1 MLTVKQIEAASYG
14 AGPDRIADLN
24 GLYLRLNKG
33 GSKTFQVRMTVDGR
47 CRWKTIGRFP
57 ELSLRD
63 ARLKAVLEKSG
74 EGDTTDDA
82 SVQSPD
88 EGAPFGDAPSVD
100 TDPTTLR
107 DVAKVWFERKRR
119 GLSNGKH
126 ALQNWTTIDD
136 YVLPALGDLR
146 PSEIKR
152 RDVIRV
158 LDPIWRTKH
167 ETARRTLGRLREIFE
182 LAILDELLEVNPAVF
197 DQRMAFGPVQRQTK
211 HMAALPWERA
221 PEFWQWLMAHD
232 CKEDVRQMIM
242 AMVLT
247 GKRTS
252 EVRTAKWSD
261 LCLETATW
269 TTTSERMKKR
279 RPHRVPICAQLA
291 VVFDNLALLGGHP
304 DDSHS
309 STFPR
314 PKNKGGAIDENRA
327 LIEIKK
333 FDPEITGHG
342 MRSTFRT
349 WARKQGVYSQDVMEY
364 ALSHEKDKIV
374 DAYFRDDLLEERRPM
389 MQAWADYVTGGK
401 EPTHLADVMEIVF
414 RR

>member
-14 AGPDRIADLN
+14 TGPDRIADLN

-47 CRWKTIGRFP
+47 SRWKTIGRFP

-74 EGDTTDDA
+74 GGETADEYF
-82 SVQSPD
+82 VRSPD
-88 EGAPFGDAPSVD
+88 EGAAFSAVRPIDSD
-100 TDPTTLR
+100 HTTLR

-126 ALQNWTTIDD
+126 ALQNWTTINN
-136 YVLPALGDLR
+136 YVLPTLGKLR
-146 PSEIKR
+146 PSEIKS

-167 ETARRTLGRLREIFE
+167 ETARRTLGRQREIFE
-182 LAILDELLEVNPAVF
+182 LAILHELLEVNPAVF
-197 DQRMAFGPVQRQTK
+197 NQQMAFGPVQRQTK

-221 PEFWQWLMAHD
+221 PEFWRWLTTHE
-232 CKEDVRQMIM
+232 CKEDARQMIM

-279 RPHRVPICAQLA
+279 RPHRAPICAQLA
-291 VVFDNLALLGGHP
+291 VVFDNLALLGGHHDDP
-304 DDSHS
+304 DS
-309 STFPR
+309 SVFPR
-314 PKNKGGAIDENRA
+314 PKNRGGVIDENRA

-333 FDPEITGHG
+333 FDLEITGHG

-374 DAYFRDDLLEERRPM
+374 DAYLRDDLLEERRPM
-389 MQAWADYVTGGK
+389 MQAWADYVTGGE
-401 EPTHLADVMEIVF
+401 EPTRLVDAMAIMS

>member
-14 AGPDRIADLN
+14 VGPDRIADLN

-33 GSKTFQVRMTVDGR
+33 GSKTFQVCMTVDGR

-57 ELSLRD
+57 DLTLRE

-74 EGDTTDDA
+74 ESDPSEEGGVLSPDQASAFGDTR
-82 SVQSPD
+82 
-88 EGAPFGDAPSVD
+88 SVD
-100 TDPTTLR
+100 VDRTTLR

-126 ALQNWTTIDD
+126 ALQNWTTIND
-136 YVLPALGDLR
+136 YVLPDLGDLR

-167 ETARRTLGRLREIFE
+167 ETARRTLGRLREVFE

-221 PEFWQWLMAHD
+221 PEFCQWLTTHD

-252 EVRTAKWSD
+252 EVRTAKWFD

-269 TTTSERMKKR
+269 TTTSERMKMR

-304 DDSHS
+304 DDPAS
-309 STFPR
+309 SVFPR
-314 PKNKGGAIDENRA
+314 PKNKSGVIDENRA

-333 FDPEITGHG
+333 FDTEITGHG

-349 WARKQGVYSQDVMEY
+349 WARKQGVFSQDVMEY

-374 DAYFRDDLLEERRPM
+374 DAYLRDDLLEERRPM
-389 MQAWADYVTGGK
+389 MQAWGDYVTGG
-401 EPTHLADVMEIVF
+401 EGPTRLADAMEIIL